1 VRLASYTDLA
11 WGNLYFGEKYMK
23 LVFVLLLTLVALGCG
38 YSSSMHNY
46 NTTTGTAVRMSQIVP
61 NSTTAGTAGFM
72 LTVNGSGF
80 SGNSVVYWN
89 SMALGTTFISGNQVV
104 AAVPASE
111 IAMPA
116 AVQVYVN
123 SNGMASNMMTFTVN

>member
-1 VRLASYTDLA
+1 
-11 WGNLYFGEKYMK
+11 MK
-23 LVFVLLLTLVALGCG
+23 LVLVLLLTLVALGCG

-46 NTTTGTAVRMSQIVP
+46 KMTTGTAVQMSQIVP
-61 NSTTAGTAGFM
+61 NTATAGTDGFM

-80 SGNSVVYWN
+80 SSNSVVYWN
-89 SMALGTTFISGNQVV
+89 SMALSTTFISGSQVV

-111 IAMPA
+111 IAMSA
-116 AVQVYVN
+116 TVQVYVN

>member
-1 VRLASYTDLA
+1 
-11 WGNLYFGEKYMK
+11 MK
-23 LVFVLLLTLVALGCG
+23 LVFALLLTLVALGCG
-38 YSSSMHNY
+38 YGSSMHNY
-46 NTTTGTAVRMSQIVP
+46 NTPAGTAVQMSQIVP
-61 NSTTAGTAGFM
+61 NSATAGTAGFM

-123 SNGMASNMMTFTVN
+123 SNGMASNMMTFMVK